1 MNNAFGEP
9 WIIRHTN
16 YFSDPGAG
24 PDELLNDATEWLH
37 YAYNSLKLLAEL
49 VDERG
54 SIDVHRLPI
63 MLEGIAAFVDMG
75 TRCATQAHMR
85 MQWQQVRAAIDRP
98 TDYRRQSLL

>member
-16 YFSDPGAG
+16 YYSDPGAG

-85 MQWQQVRAAIDRP
+85 MQWQQVRAATGHRP
-98 TDYRRQSLL
+98 ADAAPTEP

>member
-1 MNNAFGEP
+1 MNNVYGEP

-16 YFSDPGAG
+16 YFSDPSAG

-54 SIDVHRLPI
+54 SIDIQRLPI

-75 TRCATQAHMR
+75 SRCATQAHLR
-85 MQWQQVRAAIDRP
+85 MQWQQVRGTAESRTADPVRTEP
-98 TDYRRQSLL
+98 